1 MIITATDFQLS
12 VNEYFTKL
20 MQGEEI
26 IIERYGKKFAVLVPY
41 DTYEKSQDLHSDK
54 DEQQVATKKIEVGV
68 SNSQTASSKLAGEK
82 LLTPEELTKLIK
94 LLLA

>member
-26 IIERYGKKFAVLVPY
+26 IIERYGKKFAVLIPY
-41 DTYEKSQDLHSDK
+41 DEYVSKANQKETPRESTQP
-54 DEQQVATKKIEVGV
+54 QKIVNLSKTEDGERPTQGLSNVEV
-68 SNSQTASSKLAGEK
+68 
-82 LLTPEELTKLIK
+82 IK
-94 LLLA
+94 LLKRLLADA